1 MVQKANFT
9 SKILADKNGKYH
21 NSYHNNITYLY
32 IQIKIPSLLVGEKLQ
47 GKRKLTVN
55 GTMDVIMGTKE
66 GSWCGDCK
74 QWAIF
79 PQYLREKWMCF
90 FHFLCLFFPFEQ
102 MLLSLGKVPLHKV
115 NSKTLG
121 LLLLIYALIVFCKKS
136 YGLFLPVN
144 VPLA

>member
-1 MVQKANFT
+1 
-9 SKILADKNGKYH
+9 
-21 NSYHNNITYLY
+21 
-32 IQIKIPSLLVGEKLQ
+32 
-47 GKRKLTVN
+47 
-55 GTMDVIMGTKE
+55 
-66 GSWCGDCK
+66 
-74 QWAIF
+74 
-79 PQYLREKWMCF
+79 MCF

-144 VPLA
+144 VPLAQLILKVEESAGDS